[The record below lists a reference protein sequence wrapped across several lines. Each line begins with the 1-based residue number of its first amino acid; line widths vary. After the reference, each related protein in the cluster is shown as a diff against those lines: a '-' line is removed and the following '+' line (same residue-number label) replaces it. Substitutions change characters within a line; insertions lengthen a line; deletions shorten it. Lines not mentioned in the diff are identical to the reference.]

1 MQGIAVFV
9 EIQHSMGL
17 AFSATRTKNLFQM
30 TETPLHP
37 VSLLVDLLE
46 HKVAAATTTCKTN
59 KKKAHKIQAILQN
72 LRKRFKIL
80 NKHTNQLMKEALKK
94 AIPPHKY
101 LKQLKI
107 FLYRLQRSCYK
118 FLSSITKSKL
128 LRLSSQKQQFT
139 AVKKD

>member
-1 MQGIAVFV
+1 MQGIAVFE

-46 HKVAAATTTCKTN
+46 HKVAAAATTTCKTN

-80 NKHTNQLMKEALKK
+80 NKHTNQLMKEDLKK
-94 AIPPHKY
+94 AIPPHKH

-107 FLYRLQRSCYK
+107 LLYRLQRSCYK

-128 LRLSSQKQQFT
+128 LRLSSQK
-139 AVKKD
+139 